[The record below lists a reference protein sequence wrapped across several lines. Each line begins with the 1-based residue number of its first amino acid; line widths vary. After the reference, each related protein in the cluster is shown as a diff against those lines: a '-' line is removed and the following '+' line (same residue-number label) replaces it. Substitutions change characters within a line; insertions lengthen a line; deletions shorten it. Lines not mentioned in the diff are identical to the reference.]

1 MPAKTKRQQQFMAIC
16 AHPPGKAR
24 GKCPSKKVAR
34 EFSFKPKGGY
44 GKKKSRKPRKGESW
58 EDGLRRSMS

>member
-1 MPAKTKRQQQFMAIC
+1 MAIC
-16 AHPPGKAR
+16 AHTPGKAR

-58 EDGLRRSMS
+58 EDGLRRSMG